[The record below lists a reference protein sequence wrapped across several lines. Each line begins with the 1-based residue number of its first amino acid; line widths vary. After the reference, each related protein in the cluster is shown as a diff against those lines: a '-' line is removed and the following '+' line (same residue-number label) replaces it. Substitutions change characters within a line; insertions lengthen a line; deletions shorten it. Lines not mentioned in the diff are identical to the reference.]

1 MSPEAIETTVTM
13 SGVSD
18 SILASF
24 SEVGSQMLDTIGGL
38 VPVVLPILGVS
49 LVITFG
55 IRKFKMFGNNV

>member
-1 MSPEAIETTVTM
+1 MDGSSVATTM
-13 SGVSD
+13 SSVSE
-18 SILASF
+18 SILSSF
-24 SEVGSQMLDTIGGL
+24 GDVGDQMLSTIGGL

>member
-1 MSPEAIETTVTM
+1 MLPEAIETTVTM